1 MGYCLEYSVLLLA
14 GSTPTISS
22 IKAANKSQPFS
33 NVISSKIHLFKI
45 ISSTIESWGSTQA
58 KVYAQ
63 TIDAALLKLAQY
75 PDFGRERNDVYNGAK
90 SFPVEKHIVFYQ
102 ISDNGIEV
110 ARILHQRMD
119 PSKHF

>member
-1 MGYCLEYSVLLLA
+1 MPIYRLSPLA
-14 GSTPTISS
+14 EED
-22 IKAANKSQPFS
+22 
-33 NVISSKIHLFKI
+33 LYKI
-45 ISSTIESWGSTQA
+45 ISRTISLWGNEQA

-63 TIDAALLKLAQY
+63 NIDAVLIKLAQY
-75 PDFGRERNDVYNGAK
+75 PDFGRERNEIYKDAK

-102 ISDNGIEV
+102 VSGSGIDV

>member
-1 MGYCLEYSVLLLA
+1 MSNYRLSPLA
-14 GSTPTISS
+14 EED
-22 IKAANKSQPFS
+22 
-33 NVISSKIHLFKI
+33 LFKI
-45 ISSTIESWGSTQA
+45 ISTTIESLGSAQA

-102 ISDNGIEV
+102 VSDDGIDV
-110 ARILHQRMD
+110 TRILHQRMD
-119 PSKHF
+119 PSKNF

>member
-1 MGYCLEYSVLLLA
+1 MPSYRLSPLA
-14 GSTPTISS
+14 E
-22 IKAANKSQPFS
+22 
-33 NVISSKIHLFKI
+33 VDLFKI
-45 ISSTIESWGSTQA
+45 ISSTIESWGSAQA

-75 PDFGRERNDVYNGAK
+75 PDFGRERSDVYDGAK

-102 ISDNGIEV
+102 ISESGIDV

>member
-1 MGYCLEYSVLLLA
+1 MPAYRLSPLA
-14 GSTPTISS
+14 E
-22 IKAANKSQPFS
+22 KD
-33 NVISSKIHLFKI
+33 LYKI
-45 ISSTIESWGSTQA
+45 ISTTISLWGNEQA

-63 TIDAALLKLAQY
+63 NIDAALIKLAQY
-75 PDFGRERNDVYNGAK
+75 PDFVRERNEIYNDAK

-102 ISDNGIEV
+102 VSDNGIDV

>member
-1 MGYCLEYSVLLLA
+1 MPAYRLSPLA
-14 GSTPTISS
+14 E
-22 IKAANKSQPFS
+22 KD
-33 NVISSKIHLFKI
+33 LYKI
-45 ISSTIESWGSTQA
+45 ISTTISLWGNEQA

-63 TIDAALLKLAQY
+63 NIDAALIKLAQY
-75 PDFGRERNDVYNGAK
+75 PDFGRERNEIYNDAK

-102 ISDNGIEV
+102 VSDNGIDV

>member
-1 MGYCLEYSVLLLA
+1 MPTYRLSPLA
-14 GSTPTISS
+14 EED
-22 IKAANKSQPFS
+22 
-33 NVISSKIHLFKI
+33 LYKI
-45 ISSTIESWGSTQA
+45 ISTTMSLWGNEQA

-63 TIDAALLKLAQY
+63 NIDAALIKLAQY
-75 PDFGRERNDVYNGAK
+75 PDFGRERNEIYQDAK

-102 ISDNGIEV
+102 VSDNGIDV